1 MKKFFYIFSIF
12 LLAAVGLFTA
22 CTDADEPAQ
31 PAGPRTYRM
40 RLLADLQIPRGF
52 ATRAAYTFPD
62 KAQLYV
68 LFHQGSAAVTGTAV
82 YDASSGLWTITPS
95 QSLSEVTDGSCRL
108 TYLIDAGQASATS
121 VAVTQSTRIYADVA
135 ASFSLAADL
144 LTVQAHL
151 TPTLGRIRFR
161 GSAGQTCTFTGL
173 ALATTF
179 DVKTH
184 AVNSVPTKLTA
195 TCAADGYTP
204 YFYATFADAATRQL
218 TFEFNATTG
227 FRRAFGESVLQAGVS
242 GYITIPTAEK
252 HDGWTLVNLSTGKE
266 VTFATVSKPAASN
279 VLSDRATLSATV
291 TSTGGGTLTDAGFVI
306 ATHATPTISDRRISL
321 GNKTALSSVI
331 SQLTPNTKY
340 YIRAYAVN
348 ELGVAY
354 GEEISITTGAKEESD
369 VEREEWGNEENWD
382 NDGGKEN
389 PQGLCPDSN
398 HPHAID
404 LGLGVKFACC
414 NVGADSPTGYG
425 NYYAWGETST
435 KSQYDWSTYKW
446 CNGSQNSMTKYCTS
460 SSYGTVD
467 YKSTLELSDDAARA
481 NWGGSWRMPTYTELN
496 KLNTDCTWTWTA
508 VNNINGYRVTGS
520 NGNSIFLP
528 AAGYRYDSSLYV
540 VGSGGC
546 YWSSSLRTGF
556 SNYARYLNFNSSGH
570 STDDSY
576 YRCDGRSV
584 RPVTE

>member
-1 MKKFFYIFSIF
+1 MKKFFYILSIF
-12 LLAAVGLFTA
+12 LLSAVTMLTA

-108 TYLIDAGQASATS
+108 TYLIDAGQASASS

-161 GSAGQTCTFTGL
+161 GAAGQAYTFTGL

-184 AVNSVPTKLTA
+184 AVNSLPTKLTA

-204 YFYATFADAATRQL
+204 YFYATFADAAARQL

-291 TSTGGGTLTDAGFVI
+291 TSTGGGTLSDAGFVI

-321 GNKTALSSVI
+321 GSKTTLSSVI

-414 NVGADSPTGYG
+414 NVGADSPIDFV
-425 NYYAWGETST
+425 NCYAWGETLV
-435 KSQYDWSTYKW
+435 KNEYNWSGYKW
-446 CNGSQNSMTKYCTS
+446 GNSSIYMRKYCV
-460 SSYGTVD
+460 SSYQGSEDKKT
-467 YKSTLELSDDAARA
+467 TLELPDDAAYA
-481 NWGGSWRMPTYTELN
+481 NWDDSWRTPTSEELN
-496 KLNTDCTWTWTA
+496 KLNTECNWKWITVDGVDGYQVTA
-508 VNNINGYRVTGS
+508 K
-520 NGNSIFLP
+520 NGNFIFLP
-528 AAGYRYDSSLYV
+528 AAGHR
-540 VGSGGC
+540 SGTGLSGIGTSGL
-546 YWSSSLRTGF
+546 YWSSSLDVGSCCRAECLF
-556 SNYARYLNFNSSGH
+556 FERSARRM
-570 STDDSY
+570 SY
-576 YRCDGRSV
+576 YDRCYGLSV